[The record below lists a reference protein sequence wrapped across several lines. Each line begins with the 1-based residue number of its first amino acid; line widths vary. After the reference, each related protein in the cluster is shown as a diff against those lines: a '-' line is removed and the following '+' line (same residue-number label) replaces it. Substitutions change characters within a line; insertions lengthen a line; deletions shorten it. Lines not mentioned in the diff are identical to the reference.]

1 MKDIVSSHLEMQCL
15 FMENKVNYFLEGE
28 KILEDISK
36 KGEKPR
42 LLVHACCGPCA
53 TYPLVYLCP
62 HFDVTILYNNSN
74 IFPKEEHDKRYQVLV
89 DLVGYYKK
97 DYGFDIKVV
106 LPPYE
111 NEEYMK
117 DLEPYKDTPEGG
129 QRCMVCYEKRL
140 EQAFKYASE
149 NGYDYVTTVM
159 TISRYK
165 NAQVLN
171 HLGQKLTDKYPN
183 VKYFFSDFKK
193 NRGQDYRNELVKKY
207 NLYDQIYCGCVYS
220 YNEMLERVKK

>member
-1 MKDIVSSHLEMQCL
+1 
-15 FMENKVNYFLEGE
+15 MENKVNYFLEGE
-28 KILEDISK
+28 KILENLAL
-36 KGEKPR
+36 KGEKPS

-53 TYPLVYLCP
+53 TYPLTYLCP
-62 HFDVTILYNNSN
+62 HFNVTILYNNSN
-74 IFPKEEHDKRYQVLV
+74 IFPKEEHDKRYQVLM
-89 DLVGYYKK
+89 DLVNYYKR
-97 DYGFDIKVV
+97 DYGFDIKVI

-129 QRCMVCYEKRL
+129 KRCMVCYEKRL

-149 NGYDYVTTVM
+149 NGYQYVTTVM

-171 HLGQKLTDKYPN
+171 QLGLKLMEKYPN
-183 VKYFFSDFKK
+183 VKYFLSDFKK

-207 NLYDQIYCGCVYS
+207 NLYDQIYCGCEYS
-220 YNEMLERVKK
+220 YNEMLERVNK